1 MKIAEARKYEM
12 ITTTHQNE
20 KQNLLKQ
27 QKAELDSVYLE
38 IIDKNKEEFNKE
50 LTELQDKL
58 NVSKYNFDIQ
68 LAEVQKLY
76 NTQQTELIHLKSGQ
90 SND

>member
-50 LTELQDKL
+50 LTELQVPNLIFLPERSIQFMSHSPKL
-58 NVSKYNFDIQ
+58 CSIS
-68 LAEVQKLY
+68 
-76 NTQQTELIHLKSGQ
+76 H
-90 SND
+90 